1 MEFQSFGKDY
11 KQFQNAGTEIVG
23 VSTDDVDAQKGF
35 CGKTGYPGIMLSDKD
50 LKISDM
56 YGVLIKDN
64 KISKRAYFI
73 VDKKG
78 VVRYINESFMPLRD
92 KTLLSELA
100 KIK

>member
-1 MEFQSFGKDY
+1 M
-11 KQFQNAGTEIVG
+11 G
-23 VSTDDVDAQKGF
+23 VSTDDVDAQKDF

-50 LKISDM
+50 LKISEL
-56 YGVLIKDN
+56 YGVLIKD
-64 KISKRAYFI
+64 KSIAKRAYFI

-78 VVRYINESFMPLRD
+78 VVRYMNESFMPMRD